1 MSRGSKS
8 TRPAKRPLT
17 RSEIMSRVGKAD
29 TEPEMRLRRAL
40 WARGYR
46 YRLRLR
52 LPGTPDLVFPSGKVA
67 VFVDGCF
74 WHGCPVHYR
83 TPGTNAAF
91 WDAKI
96 RRNQERDRR
105 ADREL
110 RATGWVVVRL
120 WSHQIKED
128 PEGALEVVAEA
139 LGN

>member
-1 MSRGSKS
+1 
-8 TRPAKRPLT
+8 
-17 RSEIMSRVGKAD
+17 
-29 TEPEMRLRRAL
+29 MRLRRAL